1 MKYVSLF
8 VVGLAFATLSAS
20 SAEARRF
27 RIPIPFFFGGE
38 SIDLVYDL
46 PNEQPFMRDGEF
58 LDIGYLN
65 SRKGNAYVLYHG
77 DRYNK
82 LSDGDIALFT
92 GILGFDPTAE
102 HRAKL
107 GGGPESETAK
117 PQAVPSPNVIV
128 RQPDESREA
137 FAARTKAFV
146 DAHRSSATQG
156 AARHHNAPS
165 SSAPIWSG
173 FMSVI
178 VYIAILFFLA
188 RTIFRR
194 IRHALGAKVP
204 RDDQFADA
212 ANAVIDERAT
222 DRLTKLHA
230 EMSSKAYVADHAGR
244 YASAR
249 VASGGS
255 PVRTF
260 GRRNA

>member
-1 MKYVSLF
+1 MKRASLF
-8 VVGLAFATLSAS
+8 VVSLALATLSAS
-20 SAEARRF
+20 PVEARRF
-27 RIPIPFFFGGE
+27 RIPIPFFSSGE

-46 PNEQPFMRDGEF
+46 PNEQPFVRDGEF

-102 HRAKL
+102 HRAKH
-107 GGGPESETAK
+107 GSGAESETAK
-117 PQAVPSPNVIV
+117 PQAAPSPNVIV
-128 RQPDESREA
+128 RQPGEAREA

-146 DAHRSSATQG
+146 DAHRSTTPQG
-156 AARHHNAPS
+156 TARHHNAAS
-165 SSAPIWSG
+165 GSASIWSG

-178 VYIAILFFLA
+178 VYIAIIFFLA
-188 RTIFRR
+188 RTVYRR
-194 IRHALGAKVP
+194 IRHTLSARIP
-204 RDDQFADA
+204 QDDQFADA
-212 ANAVIDERAT
+212 ANAVINERAT

-230 EMSSKAYVADHAGR
+230 EMSSKAYAADHAGR

-249 VASGGS
+249 VASRGS

-260 GRRNA
+260 GRTNA